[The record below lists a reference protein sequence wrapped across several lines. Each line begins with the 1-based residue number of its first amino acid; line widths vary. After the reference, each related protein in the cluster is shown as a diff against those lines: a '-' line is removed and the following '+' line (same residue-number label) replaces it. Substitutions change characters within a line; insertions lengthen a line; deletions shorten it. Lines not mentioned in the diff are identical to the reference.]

1 MGERAKIEGMESN
14 PFIVADAP
22 AADRAAFFR
31 RTYGLVAIGF
41 AAFAVLL
48 YVFFQGFEFHRGVPG
63 FGSGIAASV
72 FGGLQS
78 MMSSLGVW
86 SMLLV
91 MLAFWGATTVAQS
104 LAFNRSSR
112 ATQYAGLGLYVILE
126 ALIFIPLIGYVIISS
141 VDKNGVSHAVD
152 VLRPA
157 GIVTFGMIA
166 GLTALVF
173 MTNLDF
179 SFLKVAIVLGSFAA
193 LAVVIVAAIAAP
205 NIQLGTWFSI
215 AMIVLMAT
223 VILYQTNEIKH
234 TMETD
239 QHVAAAFVLFS
250 SFVTLL
256 FYVIRLFA
264 GRRE

>member
-1 MGERAKIEGMESN
+1 MEGMESN

-41 AAFAVLL
+41 AAFAALL
-48 YVFFQGFEFHRGVPG
+48 AIFFVGFDQR
-63 FGSGIAASV
+63 SGIAFAL
-72 FGGLQS
+72 FTGLGS
-78 MMSSLGVW
+78 MVRSLGGW
-86 SMLLV
+86 SILLI

-112 ATQYAGLGLYVILE
+112 GTQYAGLGLYVILE
-126 ALIFIPLIGYVIISS
+126 ALIFVPLIGYVIYSTKGNAS
-141 VDKNGVSHAVD
+141 M
-152 VLRPA
+152 VLLPA
-157 GIVTFGMIA
+157 GIVTAGMIA

-179 SFLKVAIVLGSFAA
+179 SFLKVAIILGSFAA
-193 LAVVIVAAIAAP
+193 LAIVIVAAIAGLS
-205 NIQLGTWFSI
+205 LGAWFSI

-223 VILYQTNEIKH
+223 VILYQTNEIKN
-234 TMETD
+234 TLETD
-239 QHVAAAFVLFS
+239 QHVAAAFILFS

-256 FYVIRLFA
+256 FYVIRFFA
-264 GRRE
+264 GGRRD

>member
-1 MGERAKIEGMESN
+1 MHESN

-31 RTYGLVAIGF
+31 RTYGLVAASFG
-41 AAFAVLL
+41 AFAVTL
-48 YVFFQGFEFHRGVPG
+48 YALFV
-63 FGSGIAASV
+63 SGIAETFMRSIAGV
-72 FGGLQS
+72 GNWG
-78 MMSSLGVW
+78 MLGV
-86 SMLLV
+86 MVL
-91 MLAFWGATTVAQS
+91 FWVGTTAAQS
-104 LAFNRSSR
+104 LAFSR
-112 ATQYAGLGLYVILE
+112 ASRLAQYAGLGLYVLLQ
-126 ALIFIPLIGYVIISS
+126 ALIFVPLIYYT
-141 VDKNGVSHAVD
+141 A
-152 VLRPA
+152 
-157 GIVTFGMIA
+157 IVTKGNPGEILIPACMA
-166 GLTALVF
+166 TGALVVALTAVVF

-179 SFLKVAIVLGSFAA
+179 SFLKVAIVIGSICALGIIVVSLFAGWS
-193 LAVVIVAAIAAP
+193 
-205 NIQLGTWFSI
+205 LGAWFSI

-223 VILYQTNEIKH
+223 VILYQTNEVKN

>member
-1 MGERAKIEGMESN
+1 MEDMESN

-31 RTYGLVAIGF
+31 RTYGLVAASFG
-41 AAFAVLL
+41 AFALAL
-48 YVFFQGFEFHRGVPG
+48 YAFFV
-63 FGSGIAASV
+63 SGIAHS
-72 FGGLQS
+72 F
-78 MMSSLGVW
+78 MSAIAGVGSWGMLGV
-86 SMLLV
+86 MVL
-91 MLAFWGATTVAQS
+91 FWIGTTVAQS
-104 LAFNRSSR
+104 LAFSR
-112 ATQYAGLGLYVILE
+112 ASRLTQYAGLGLYVLLQ
-126 ALIFIPLIGYVIISS
+126 ALIFVPLIYYT
-141 VDKNGVSHAVD
+141 A
-152 VLRPA
+152 
-157 GIVTFGMIA
+157 IVTKGNPGEILIPA
-166 GLTALVF
+166 CLATGALVVALTAVVF

-179 SFLKVAIVLGSFAA
+179 SFLKVAIVIGSICALGI
-193 LAVVIVAAIAAP
+193 VIVSLFTETS
-205 NIQLGTWFSI
+205 LGAWFSI

-223 VILYQTNEIKH
+223 VILYQTNEVKN

>member
-1 MGERAKIEGMESN
+1 MHESN

-31 RTYGLVAIGF
+31 RTYGLVAAAFG
-41 AAFAVLL
+41 AFAVTL
-48 YVFFQGFEFHRGVPG
+48 YALFV
-63 FGSGIAASV
+63 SGIADTFMRSIAGVGSW
-72 FGGLQS
+72 G
-78 MMSSLGVW
+78 MLGV
-86 SMLLV
+86 MVL
-91 MLAFWGATTVAQS
+91 FWLGTTAAQS
-104 LAFNRSSR
+104 LAFSR
-112 ATQYAGLGLYVILE
+112 ASRLAQYAGLGLYVLLQAI
-126 ALIFIPLIGYVIISS
+126 IFVPLIYYT
-141 VDKNGVSHAVD
+141 A
-152 VLRPA
+152 
-157 GIVTFGMIA
+157 IVTKGNPGEILIPA
-166 GLTALVF
+166 CLATGALVVALTAVVF

-179 SFLKVAIVLGSFAA
+179 SFLKVAIVIGSICALGIIVVSLFAGWS
-193 LAVVIVAAIAAP
+193 
-205 NIQLGTWFSI
+205 LGAWFSI

-223 VILYQTNEIKH
+223 VILYQTNEVKN

>member
-1 MGERAKIEGMESN
+1 MHESN

-31 RTYGLVAIGF
+31 RTYGLVAASFG
-41 AAFAVLL
+41 AFAVAL
-48 YVFFQGFEFHRGVPG
+48 YAFFV
-63 FGSGIAASV
+63 SGIAHS
-72 FGGLQS
+72 F
-78 MMSSLGVW
+78 MSAIAGVGSWGMLGV
-86 SMLLV
+86 MVL
-91 MLAFWGATTVAQS
+91 FWIGTTVAQS
-104 LAFNRSSR
+104 LAFSR
-112 ATQYAGLGLYVILE
+112 ASRLTQYAGLGLYVLLQ
-126 ALIFIPLIGYVIISS
+126 ALIFVPLIYYT
-141 VDKNGVSHAVD
+141 A
-152 VLRPA
+152 
-157 GIVTFGMIA
+157 IVTKGNPGEILIPACMA
-166 GLTALVF
+166 TGALVVALTAVVF

-179 SFLKVAIVLGSFAA
+179 SFLKVAIVIGSICALGI
-193 LAVVIVAAIAAP
+193 VIVSLFTETS
-205 NIQLGTWFSI
+205 LGAWFSI

-223 VILYQTNEIKH
+223 VILYQTNEVKN

>member
-1 MGERAKIEGMESN
+1 MESN

-41 AAFAVLL
+41 AAFAALL
-48 YVFFQGFEFHRGVPG
+48 AIFFVGFDRQ
-63 FGSGIAASV
+63 SGIAFALFS
-72 FGGLQS
+72 GLFS
-78 MMSSLGVW
+78 MMKSLGGW
-86 SMLLV
+86 SILLV

-112 ATQYAGLGLYVILE
+112 GTQYAGLGLYVVLE
-126 ALIFIPLIGYVIISS
+126 ALIFIPLIGYVILSTKGNAS
-141 VDKNGVSHAVD
+141 T
-152 VLRPA
+152 VLVPA
-157 GIVTFGMIA
+157 GIVTGGMIA

-179 SFLKVAIVLGSFAA
+179 SFLKVAIILGSFAA
-193 LAVVIVAAIAAP
+193 LAIVLVAAIAGLS
-205 NIQLGTWFSI
+205 LGAWFSI

-223 VILYQTNEIKH
+223 VILYQTNEIKN
-234 TMETD
+234 TLETD
-239 QHVAAAFVLFS
+239 QHVAAAFILFS

-256 FYVIRLFA
+256 FYVIRFFA
-264 GRRE
+264 GGRRD

>member
-1 MGERAKIEGMESN
+1 MHESN

-31 RTYGLVAIGF
+31 RTYGLVAAAFG
-41 AAFAVLL
+41 AFAVTLFAL
-48 YVFFQGFEFHRGVPG
+48 FVSGVAETFMRSIAG
-63 FGSGIAASV
+63 VGSW
-72 FGGLQS
+72 GL
-78 MMSSLGVW
+78 LGV
-86 SMLLV
+86 MVL
-91 MLAFWGATTVAQS
+91 FWLGTTAAQS
-104 LAFNRSSR
+104 LAFNRASR
-112 ATQYAGLGLYVILE
+112 AAQYAGLGIYVVLQAIIFVP
-126 ALIFIPLIGYVIISS
+126 LIFYT
-141 VDKNGVSHAVD
+141 A
-152 VLRPA
+152 
-157 GIVTFGMIA
+157 IVTKGNPGEILIPACMA
-166 GLTALVF
+166 TGALVAALTAVVF

-179 SFLKVAIVLGSFAA
+179 SFLKVAIVIGSICALG
-193 LAVVIVAAIAAP
+193 VVIVSLFAGWS
-205 NIQLGTWFSI
+205 LGTWFSI

>member
-1 MGERAKIEGMESN
+1 MHESN

-31 RTYGLVAIGF
+31 RTYGLVAASFG
-41 AAFAVLL
+41 AFAIAL
-48 YVFFQGFEFHRGVPG
+48 YAFFV
-63 FGSGIAASV
+63 SGIAHS
-72 FGGLQS
+72 F
-78 MMSSLGVW
+78 MSAIAGVGSWGMLGV
-86 SMLLV
+86 MVL
-91 MLAFWGATTVAQS
+91 FWIGTTVAQS
-104 LAFNRSSR
+104 LAFSR
-112 ATQYAGLGLYVILE
+112 ASRLTQYAGLGLYVLLQ
-126 ALIFIPLIGYVIISS
+126 ALIFVPLSYYT
-141 VDKNGVSHAVD
+141 A
-152 VLRPA
+152 
-157 GIVTFGMIA
+157 IVTKGNPGEILIPA
-166 GLTALVF
+166 CLATGALVVALTAVVF

-179 SFLKVAIVLGSFAA
+179 SFLKVAIVIGSICALGI
-193 LAVVIVAAIAAP
+193 VIVSLFTETS
-205 NIQLGTWFSI
+205 LGAWFSI

-223 VILYQTNEIKH
+223 VILYQTNEVKN

>member
-1 MGERAKIEGMESN
+1 MEGMESN

-41 AAFAVLL
+41 AAFAALL
-48 YVFFQGFEFHRGVPG
+48 AIFFVGFDQR
-63 FGSGIAASV
+63 SGIAFAV
-72 FGGLQS
+72 FAGLGS
-78 MMSSLGVW
+78 MISSLGGW
-86 SMLLV
+86 SILLV

-104 LAFNRSSR
+104 LAFNRASR
-112 ATQYAGLGLYVILE
+112 GAQYAGLGLYVVLE
-126 ALIFIPLIGYVIISS
+126 ALIFIPLIGYVILSTKGNAS
-141 VDKNGVSHAVD
+141 T
-152 VLRPA
+152 VLLPA
-157 GIVTFGMIA
+157 GIVTAGMIA

-179 SFLKVAIVLGSFAA
+179 SFLKVAIILGSFAA
-193 LAVVIVAAIAAP
+193 LAIVIVAAIAGLS
-205 NIQLGTWFSI
+205 LGAWFSI

-223 VILYQTNEIKH
+223 VILYQTNEIKN
-234 TMETD
+234 TLETD
-239 QHVAAAFVLFS
+239 QHVAAAFILFS

>member
-1 MGERAKIEGMESN
+1 MHESN

-31 RTYGLVAIGF
+31 RTYGLVAASFG
-41 AAFAVLL
+41 AFAVTL
-48 YVFFQGFEFHRGVPG
+48 YALFV
-63 FGSGIAASV
+63 SGIADTFMRSIAGVGSW
-72 FGGLQS
+72 G
-78 MMSSLGVW
+78 MLGV
-86 SMLLV
+86 MVL
-91 MLAFWGATTVAQS
+91 FWVGTTAAQS
-104 LAFNRSSR
+104 LAFSR
-112 ATQYAGLGLYVILE
+112 ASRLAQYAGLGLYVLLQ
-126 ALIFIPLIGYVIISS
+126 ALIFVPLIYYT
-141 VDKNGVSHAVD
+141 A
-152 VLRPA
+152 
-157 GIVTFGMIA
+157 IVTKGNPGEILIPA
-166 GLTALVF
+166 CLATGALVVALTAVVF

-179 SFLKVAIVLGSFAA
+179 SFLKVAIVIGSICALGIIVVSLFAGWS
-193 LAVVIVAAIAAP
+193 
-205 NIQLGTWFSI
+205 LGAWFSI

-223 VILYQTNEIKH
+223 VILYQTNEVKN

>member
-1 MGERAKIEGMESN
+1 MHESN

-31 RTYGLVAIGF
+31 RTYGLVAAAFG
-41 AAFAVLL
+41 AFAVTL
-48 YVFFQGFEFHRGVPG
+48 YALFV
-63 FGSGIAASV
+63 SGIADTFMRSIAGVGSW
-72 FGGLQS
+72 G
-78 MMSSLGVW
+78 MLGV
-86 SMLLV
+86 MVL
-91 MLAFWGATTVAQS
+91 FWVGTTAAQS
-104 LAFNRSSR
+104 LAFNRASR
-112 ATQYAGLGLYVILE
+112 TSQYAGLGLYVLLQAI
-126 ALIFIPLIGYVIISS
+126 IFVPLIYYT
-141 VDKNGVSHAVD
+141 A
-152 VLRPA
+152 
-157 GIVTFGMIA
+157 IVTKGNPGEILIPA
-166 GLTALVF
+166 CLATGALVVALTAVVF

-179 SFLKVAIVLGSFAA
+179 SFLKVAIVIGSICALGIIVVSLFAGWS
-193 LAVVIVAAIAAP
+193 
-205 NIQLGTWFSI
+205 LGAWFSI

-223 VILYQTNEIKH
+223 VILYQTNEVKN

>member
-1 MGERAKIEGMESN
+1 MHESN

-31 RTYGLVAIGF
+31 RTYGLVAASFG
-41 AAFAVLL
+41 AFAIALFGLFVS
-48 YVFFQGFEFHRGVPG
+48 GVAETFMRAIAG
-63 FGSGIAASV
+63 VGSWG
-72 FGGLQS
+72 
-78 MMSSLGVW
+78 MLGV
-86 SMLLV
+86 MVL
-91 MLAFWGATTVAQS
+91 FWLGTTAAQS
-104 LAFNRSSR
+104 LAFSR
-112 ATQYAGLGLYVILE
+112 ASRLAQYAGLGLYVLLQ
-126 ALIFIPLIGYVIISS
+126 ALIFVPLIYYTS
-141 VDKNGVSHAVD
+141 
-152 VLRPA
+152 
-157 GIVTFGMIA
+157 IVTKGNPGEILIPA
-166 GLTALVF
+166 CLATGALVVALTAVVF

-179 SFLKVAIVLGSFAA
+179 SFLKVAIVTGSICALGIIVVSLFAGWS
-193 LAVVIVAAIAAP
+193 
-205 NIQLGTWFSI
+205 LGAWFSI

-223 VILYQTNEIKH
+223 VILYQTNEVKN

>member
-1 MGERAKIEGMESN
+1 MESN

-41 AAFAVLL
+41 AAFAALL
-48 YVFFQGFEFHRGVPG
+48 YVFFQGFEFQQGLRGIRAATYG
-63 FGSGIAASV
+63 TGIAASV

-78 MMSSLGVW
+78 MMQSMGSW

-112 ATQYAGLGLYVILE
+112 GTQYAGLGLYVVLE

-141 VDKNGVSHAVD
+141 VDKSGVSHAAD

-223 VILYQTNEIKH
+223 VILYQTNEIKN
-234 TMETD
+234 TLETD
-239 QHVAAAFVLFS
+239 QHVAAAFILFS

-256 FYVIRLFA
+256 FYVIRFFA
-264 GRRE
+264 GGRRD